1 MRIHHLTMTGVGP
14 YAGKERIDFDAVGAS
29 GRFLL
34 TGPTGSGKTTIIDAI
49 VFALYGE
56 VADPADSSRERIRST
71 LAGPQDPTAVE
82 LVFSTSAGVYRVRRT
97 PAYERAKRRGQ
108 GTTTQNAT
116 VRLWHLARVGG
127 EPLDEPVT
135 RVGEADAQIAR
146 VVGLSRE
153 QFTQTVVLP
162 QGKFARFLRAE
173 SSQRQGLLR
182 DVFGTGIY
190 DAIQDCLIQASR
202 ARNRQ
207 VDQAATDLRAQVGV
221 LVRHPRLADRGAEGQ
236 DGQEAGSQEASGQ
249 DGQGP
254 RRLGTELMAALEHPV
269 PDLEALGRATARA
282 REESE
287 QALRYCQAL
296 ALQAADAL
304 ERAREDHER
313 AREVHDRLERRRA
326 LVEEWRCLEERADQ
340 DARDAE
346 RLRAAERAE
355 RVRPLVRAERA
366 ARARAEQAVAALA
379 GIAAGRPE
387 GAGPDGPEGT
397 EPVRPEG
404 TGADGSK
411 GAGPRRPEEAPDG
424 PEDSI
429 RQAVSAL
436 VAPVHD
442 QARRVLE
449 DLAGAG
455 DHAAAL
461 LPDRPPGPGP
471 QQAAPAGTPGTT
483 PADTP
488 GTTPASTPGT
498 PGTAPAGTPGTAPPS
513 TPGTAPAGTP
523 STPGTAPASTPSTPG
538 TAQLDALAHR
548 CRREHGQLEGLME
561 LEAALPERSR
571 ALDRRGQELSD
582 AERLISR
589 RLTDLDQRTA
599 QRADLS
605 RRLEEARLGGQ
616 REGLEDRRTRAHER
630 HRAALSVQELT
641 HQQERCRQECAR
653 AAQAAQEAAQD
664 VLDTR
669 LRWISS
675 TAGALAGEL
684 RSGEPCPVCGSRE
697 HPLPASGDAPGASR
711 AQVEQAEVLQGQA
724 DRALTAARGQ
734 LESVTE
740 RLARARH
747 DADGMDVAQAAR
759 ARQEADAAVDAA
771 RQAAQEAED
780 LAARL
785 KALDAATAQ
794 EHQAVDAARL
804 DRQAALSRLEA
815 DREAL
820 ERDVVRCEQGRGS
833 WPSVAARGAALL
845 AGALEAEAASRE
857 VAEAGSALEQDGSAR
872 AELAE
877 ALGREGFTDVGQAE
891 AARLDHDARQ
901 ALEEA
906 VRQADA
912 ARRRVRAGLEAP
924 DLEDLDGQD
933 HLGPAAL
940 ALDKARA
947 AAERAGEARAR
958 TEASH
963 AQLDRACTEVEQA
976 ASAYQAAVGSS
987 AALLEVTALA
997 RGDNPTGTPLATWVL
1012 QARFDEVLVFANE
1025 RLAQMSSGRYEL
1037 VRVDQEAGQ
1046 RGRRQGLGLAVTDNL
1061 GVGRSRDPRTLSGGE
1076 TFYVSLALAL
1086 ALADVVSAES
1096 GGVSLDT
1103 LFIDEGF
1110 GTLDPQTLQDVLAEL
1125 GRLQEGGRTVGIVS
1139 HVAELRRQIPDRIE
1153 VRRGKIGS
1161 TVRTT
1166 ATYDVP

>member
-116 VRLWHLARVGG
+116 VRLWHLAQVDG

-202 ARNRQ
+202 ARTRQ

-221 LVRHPRLADRGAEGQ
+221 LVRHPRLADRGA
-236 DGQEAGSQEASGQ
+236 DGQEAGDRGVEGQEV

-254 RRLGTELMAALEHPV
+254 RRLDTELMAALEHPV

-287 QALRYCQAL
+287 QALRCCQAL

-379 GIAAGRPE
+379 GIAAPTRGRPE
-387 GAGPDGPEGT
+387 GTGPDGPKGTESGKPEGAEPDGPEGT
-397 EPVRPEG
+397 GPGKPEG
-404 TGADGSK
+404 AESDG
-411 GAGPRRPEEAPDG
+411 PERAESGKPEGAPDE

-436 VAPVHD
+436 VGPVHD
-442 QARRVLE
+442 RARRVLE

-455 DHAAAL
+455 AGDHAAAP
-461 LPDRPPGPGP
+461 LPDRLPGPGP
-471 QQAAPAGTPGTT
+471 QQAAPASTPGTA
-483 PADTP
+483 PA
-488 GTTPASTPGT
+488 GT
-498 PGTAPAGTPGTAPPS
+498 PGTAPAGTPGTAP
-513 TPGTAPAGTP
+513 AG
-523 STPGTAPASTPSTPG
+523 TPG

-571 ALDRRGQELSD
+571 ALDRRGQELAD

-653 AAQAAQEAAQD
+653 AAQAAQEAAED

-697 HPLPASGDAPGASR
+697 HPLPASGDAPGTSR
-711 AQVEQAEVLQGQA
+711 AQVEQAEALQGQA

-747 DADGMDVAQAAR
+747 DADGMEVAQAAR

-780 LAARL
+780 LAAQL

-804 DRQAALSRLEA
+804 DQQAALTRLEA

-820 ERDVVRCEQGRGS
+820 EQDVARCEQGRGT

-845 AGALEAEAASRE
+845 AGALEAEAASRK
-857 VAEAGSALEQDGSAR
+857 VAEAGSALERAGSAR

-877 ALGREGFTDVGQAE
+877 ALGQEGFADVGQAE
-891 AARLDHDARQ
+891 AARVDHDARQ

-912 ARRRVRAGLEAP
+912 TRRRVRAGLEAP
-924 DLEDLDGQD
+924 ELEDLDGQED
-933 HLGPAAL
+933 HLGPATL
-940 ALDKARA
+940 ALDKAQA
-947 AAERAGEARAR
+947 AAEQAAAERAR

-963 AQLDRACTEVEQA
+963 AQLDRTCTEVEQA

-1037 VRVDQEAGQ
+1037 VRVDQEPGQ
-1046 RGRRQGLGLAVTDNL
+1046 RGRRQGLGLAVTDHL
-1061 GVGRSRDPRTLSGGE
+1061 GADRSRDPRTLSGGE

-1110 GTLDPQTLQDVLAEL
+1110 GSLDPQTLQDVLAEL

-1153 VRRGKIGS
+1153 VRRREAGS

>member
-14 YAGKERIDFDAVGAS
+14 YAGKERIDFDAVGVS

-116 VRLWHLARVGG
+116 VRLWHLAQVDG

-207 VDQAATDLRAQVGV
+207 VEQAATDLRAQVGV

-236 DGQEAGSQEASGQ
+236 DSPEAGDQEAGGQRADNQDGQGVDGQAGPEAGDQEA

-254 RRLGTELMAALEHPV
+254 RRLDTELMAALEHPV

-282 REESE
+282 REESG
-287 QALRYCQAL
+287 QALQCCQAL

-340 DARDAE
+340 DAQDAE

-379 GIAAGRPE
+379 GIAAPTRG
-387 GAGPDGPEGT
+387 
-397 EPVRPEG
+397 RPEG
-404 TGADGSK
+404 TGPDGPK
-411 GAGPRRPEEAPDG
+411 GTESGRPEGVEPDGPERAESGRPEGAPDG

-436 VAPVHD
+436 VGPVHD
-442 QARRVLE
+442 RARRVLE

-471 QQAAPAGTPGTT
+471 QQAAPAGTP
-483 PADTP
+483 
-488 GTTPASTPGT
+488 STL
-498 PGTAPAGTPGTAPPS
+498 
-513 TPGTAPAGTP
+513 GTAPAGTP
-523 STPGTAPASTPSTPG
+523 STPGTAPASTPSTPGTG

-571 ALDRRGQELSD
+571 ALDRRGQELAD

-616 REGLEDRRTRAHER
+616 REGLEDCRTRAHER

-653 AAQAAQEAAQD
+653 AAQAAQEAAED

-711 AQVEQAEVLQGQA
+711 AQVEQAEALQGQA

-747 DADGMDVAQAAR
+747 DADGMEVEQAAR

-780 LAARL
+780 LAAQL

-804 DRQAALSRLEA
+804 DRQAALARLEA

-820 ERDVVRCEQGRGS
+820 EQDVARCEQGRGT

-857 VAEAGSALEQDGSAR
+857 VAEAGSALERAGSAR

-877 ALGREGFTDVGQAE
+877 ALGQEGFADVGQAE
-891 AARLDHDARQ
+891 AARVDHDDRQ

-924 DLEDLDGQD
+924 ELEGLDGQED
-933 HLGPAAL
+933 HLGPATL
-940 ALDKARA
+940 ALDKAQA
-947 AAERAGEARAR
+947 AAERAAEARAR
-958 TEASH
+958 AEASH

-1046 RGRRQGLGLAVTDNL
+1046 RGRRQGLGLAVTDHL

-1153 VRRGKIGS
+1153 VRRRETGS

-1166 ATYDVP
+1166 ATYDAP

>member
-221 LVRHPRLADRGAEGQ
+221 LVRHPRLADREAE
-236 DGQEAGSQEASGQ
+236 GQ

-254 RRLGTELMAALEHPV
+254 RRLDTELMAALEHPV

-282 REESE
+282 REESG
-287 QALRYCQAL
+287 QALRCCQAL

-326 LVEEWRCLEERADQ
+326 LVEEWRCLEEQADQ

-397 EPVRPEG
+397 EPVRPER
-404 TGADGSK
+404 TEPDGSK

-436 VAPVHD
+436 VGPVHD
-442 QARRVLE
+442 RARRVLE

-471 QQAAPAGTPGTT
+471 QQAAPA
-483 PADTP
+483 
-488 GTTPASTPGT
+488 ST

-571 ALDRRGQELSD
+571 ALDRRGQELAD

-820 ERDVVRCEQGRGS
+820 ERDVVRCEQGRGT

-940 ALDKARA
+940 ALEKAQA

-1153 VRRGKIGS
+1153 VRRGKTGS

>member
-116 VRLWHLARVGG
+116 VRLWHLARVDG

-202 ARNRQ
+202 ARTRQ

-221 LVRHPRLADRGAEGQ
+221 LVRHPRLADREAE
-236 DGQEAGSQEASGQ
+236 GQ

-254 RRLGTELMAALEHPV
+254 RRLDTELMAALEHPV

-282 REESE
+282 REESG
-287 QALRYCQAL
+287 QALRCCQAL

-326 LVEEWRCLEERADQ
+326 LVEEWRCLEEQADQ

-397 EPVRPEG
+397 EPVRPER
-404 TGADGSK
+404 TEPDGSK

-436 VAPVHD
+436 VGPVHD
-442 QARRVLE
+442 RARRVLE

-471 QQAAPAGTPGTT
+471 QQAAPA
-483 PADTP
+483 
-488 GTTPASTPGT
+488 ST

-571 ALDRRGQELSD
+571 ALDRRGQELAD

-940 ALDKARA
+940 ALEKAQA

-1153 VRRGKIGS
+1153 VRRGKTGS

>member
-202 ARNRQ
+202 ARTRQ

-221 LVRHPRLADRGAEGQ
+221 LVRHPRLADQGAEDQGTE
-236 DGQEAGSQEASGQ
+236 GQETRDRGVEGQ
-249 DGQGP
+249 GVDGQGP
-254 RRLGTELMAALEHPV
+254 RRLDTELMAALEHPV

-287 QALRYCQAL
+287 QALRCCQAL

-379 GIAAGRPE
+379 GIAAPTRPGGRPE
-387 GAGPDGPEGT
+387 GAGPGRPEGAEPDGPEGT
-397 EPVRPEG
+397 GPGKPEG
-404 TGADGSK
+404 AESDG
-411 GAGPRRPEEAPDG
+411 PERAESGKPEGAPDG

-436 VAPVHD
+436 VGPVHD
-442 QARRVLE
+442 RARRVLE

-455 DHAAAL
+455 AGDHAAAP
-461 LPDRPPGPGP
+461 LPDRLPGPGP
-471 QQAAPAGTPGTT
+471 QQAAPAG
-483 PADTP
+483 
-488 GTTPASTPGT
+488 
-498 PGTAPAGTPGTAPPS
+498 
-513 TPGTAPAGTP
+513 
-523 STPGTAPASTPSTPG
+523 TPG

-571 ALDRRGQELSD
+571 ALDRRGQELAD

-605 RRLEEARLGGQ
+605 RRLEEARLDGQ

-653 AAQAAQEAAQD
+653 AVQAAQEAAED

-711 AQVEQAEVLQGQA
+711 AQVEQAEALQGQA

-747 DADGMDVAQAAR
+747 DADGMEVAQAAR

-780 LAARL
+780 LAAQL

-820 ERDVVRCEQGRGS
+820 EQDVVRCEQGRGT

-857 VAEAGSALEQDGSAR
+857 VAEAGSALERAGSAR

-877 ALGREGFTDVGQAE
+877 ALGQEGFADVGQAE
-891 AARLDHDARQ
+891 AARVDHDDRQ

-924 DLEDLDGQD
+924 ELEDLDEQED
-933 HLGPAAL
+933 HLGPATL
-940 ALDKARA
+940 ALEKAQA
-947 AAERAGEARAR
+947 AAERAAEARAR
-958 TEASH
+958 AEASH

-1046 RGRRQGLGLAVTDNL
+1046 RGRRQGLGLAVTDHL

-1153 VRRGKIGS
+1153 VRRGKTGS

>member
-116 VRLWHLARVGG
+116 VRLWHLAQVDG

-202 ARNRQ
+202 ARTRQ

-221 LVRHPRLADRGAEGQ
+221 LVRHPRLADRGA
-236 DGQEAGSQEASGQ
+236 DGQEAGDRGVEGQEV

-254 RRLGTELMAALEHPV
+254 RRLDTELMAALEHPV

-287 QALRYCQAL
+287 QALRCCQAL

-379 GIAAGRPE
+379 GIAAPTRGRPE
-387 GAGPDGPEGT
+387 GTGPDGPKGTESGKPEGAEPDGPEGT
-397 EPVRPEG
+397 GPGKPEG
-404 TGADGSK
+404 AESDG
-411 GAGPRRPEEAPDG
+411 PERAESGKPEGAPDE

-436 VAPVHD
+436 VGPVHD
-442 QARRVLE
+442 RARRVLE

-455 DHAAAL
+455 AGDHAAAP
-461 LPDRPPGPGP
+461 LPDRLPGPGP
-471 QQAAPAGTPGTT
+471 QQAAPASTPGTA
-483 PADTP
+483 PA
-488 GTTPASTPGT
+488 GT
-498 PGTAPAGTPGTAPPS
+498 PGTAPAGTPGTAP
-513 TPGTAPAGTP
+513 AG
-523 STPGTAPASTPSTPG
+523 TPG

-571 ALDRRGQELSD
+571 ALDRRGQELAD

-653 AAQAAQEAAQD
+653 AAQAAQEAAED

-711 AQVEQAEVLQGQA
+711 AQVEQAEALQGQA

-747 DADGMDVAQAAR
+747 DADGMEVAQAAR

-780 LAARL
+780 LAAQL

-820 ERDVVRCEQGRGS
+820 EQDVVRCEQGRGT

-857 VAEAGSALEQDGSAR
+857 VAEAGSALERAGSAR

-877 ALGREGFTDVGQAE
+877 ALGQEGFADVGQAE
-891 AARLDHDARQ
+891 AARVDHDDRQ

-924 DLEDLDGQD
+924 ELEDLDEQED
-933 HLGPAAL
+933 HLGPATL
-940 ALDKARA
+940 ALEKAQA
-947 AAERAGEARAR
+947 AAERAAEARAR
-958 TEASH
+958 AEASH

-1046 RGRRQGLGLAVTDNL
+1046 RGRRQGLGLAVTDHL

-1153 VRRGKIGS
+1153 VRRRETGS

>member
-202 ARNRQ
+202 ARTRQ

-221 LVRHPRLADRGAEGQ
+221 LVRHPRLADQGAEGQ
-236 DGQEAGSQEASGQ
+236 EAGDRGVEGQEV

-254 RRLGTELMAALEHPV
+254 RRLDTELMAALEHPV

-287 QALRYCQAL
+287 QALRCCQAL

-397 EPVRPEG
+397 EPVRPER

-442 QARRVLE
+442 RARRVLE

-471 QQAAPAGTPGTT
+471 QQAAPAGTP
-483 PADTP
+483 
-488 GTTPASTPGT
+488 STL
-498 PGTAPAGTPGTAPPS
+498 GTAPAGTPGTAPPS

-571 ALDRRGQELSD
+571 ALDRRGQELAD

-653 AAQAAQEAAQD
+653 AAQAAQEAAED

-711 AQVEQAEVLQGQA
+711 AQVEQAEALQGQA

-740 RLARARH
+740 RLARARY
-747 DADGMDVAQAAR
+747 DADGMEVAQAAR

-780 LAARL
+780 LADQL
-785 KALDAATAQ
+785 KAFDAATAQ

-820 ERDVVRCEQGRGS
+820 EQDVVRCEQGRGT

-857 VAEAGSALEQDGSAR
+857 VAEAGSALERAGSAR

-877 ALGREGFTDVGQAE
+877 ALGQEGFADVGQAE
-891 AARLDHDARQ
+891 AARLDHDDRQ

-924 DLEDLDGQD
+924 ELEDLDGQED
-933 HLGPAAL
+933 HLGPATL
-940 ALDKARA
+940 ALDKAQA
-947 AAERAGEARAR
+947 AAERAAEARAR
-958 TEASH
+958 AEASH

-1046 RGRRQGLGLAVTDNL
+1046 RGRRQGLGLAVTDHL

-1110 GTLDPQTLQDVLAEL
+1110 GTLDPQTLQDVLTEL

-1153 VRRGKIGS
+1153 VRRGKTGS

>member
-221 LVRHPRLADRGAEGQ
+221 LVRHPRLADREAEGQ
-236 DGQEAGSQEASGQ
+236 G
-249 DGQGP
+249 GQGP
-254 RRLGTELMAALEHPV
+254 RRLDTELMAALEHPV

-282 REESE
+282 REESG
-287 QALRYCQAL
+287 QALRCCQAL

-326 LVEEWRCLEERADQ
+326 LVEEWRCLEEQADQ

-397 EPVRPEG
+397 EPVRPER
-404 TGADGSK
+404 TEPDGSK

-442 QARRVLE
+442 RARRVLE

-471 QQAAPAGTPGTT
+471 QQAAPAGTP
-483 PADTP
+483 
-488 GTTPASTPGT
+488 STL
-498 PGTAPAGTPGTAPPS
+498 GTAPAGTPGTAPPS

-857 VAEAGSALEQDGSAR
+857 VAEAGSALEQAGSAR

-891 AARLDHDARQ
+891 AARVDHDDRQ

-924 DLEDLDGQD
+924 ELEDLDGQED
-933 HLGPAAL
+933 HLGPATL
-940 ALDKARA
+940 ALDKAQA
-947 AAERAGEARAR
+947 AAERAAEARAR
-958 TEASH
+958 AEASH

-987 AALLEVTALA
+987 ATLLEVTALA

-1046 RGRRQGLGLAVTDNL
+1046 RGRRQGLGLAVTDHL

-1153 VRRGKIGS
+1153 VHRGKTGS

-1166 ATYDVP
+1166 ATYDAP

>member
-135 RVGEADAQIAR
+135 RVGDADAQIAR

-202 ARNRQ
+202 ARTRQ

-221 LVRHPRLADRGAEGQ
+221 LVRHPRLADQGTEGQ
-236 DGQEAGSQEASGQ
+236 ETRDRGVEGQGV

-254 RRLGTELMAALEHPV
+254 RRLDTELMAALEHPV

-287 QALRYCQAL
+287 QALRCCQAL

-379 GIAAGRPE
+379 GIAAPTRPGGRPE
-387 GAGPDGPEGT
+387 GAGPGELEGA
-397 EPVRPEG
+397 PGRPEG
-404 TGADGSK
+404 
-411 GAGPRRPEEAPDG
+411 APDG

-436 VAPVHD
+436 VGPVHD
-442 QARRVLE
+442 RARRVLE

-455 DHAAAL
+455 AGDHAAAP
-461 LPDRPPGPGP
+461 LPDRLPGPGP
-471 QQAAPAGTPGTT
+471 QQAAPAGTPGT
-483 PADTP
+483 
-488 GTTPASTPGT
+488 
-498 PGTAPAGTPGTAPPS
+498 APAGTPGT
-513 TPGTAPAGTP
+513 
-523 STPGTAPASTPSTPG
+523 G

-571 ALDRRGQELSD
+571 ALDRRGQELAD

-653 AAQAAQEAAQD
+653 AAQAAQEAAED

-711 AQVEQAEVLQGQA
+711 AQVEQAEALQGQA

-747 DADGMDVAQAAR
+747 DADGMEVAQAAR

-780 LAARL
+780 LAAQL

-804 DRQAALSRLEA
+804 DQQAALTRLEA

-820 ERDVVRCEQGRGS
+820 EQDVVRCEQGRGT

-857 VAEAGSALEQDGSAR
+857 VAEAGSALERAGSAR

-877 ALGREGFTDVGQAE
+877 ALGQEGFADVGQAE
-891 AARLDHDARQ
+891 AARVDHDDRQ

-924 DLEDLDGQD
+924 ELEDLDEQED
-933 HLGPAAL
+933 HLGPATL
-940 ALDKARA
+940 ALEKAQA
-947 AAERAGEARAR
+947 AAERAAEARAR
-958 TEASH
+958 AEASH

-1046 RGRRQGLGLAVTDNL
+1046 RGRRQGLGLAVTDHL
-1061 GVGRSRDPRTLSGGE
+1061 GADRSRDPRTLSGGE

-1153 VRRGKIGS
+1153 VRRRETGS

>member
-221 LVRHPRLADRGAEGQ
+221 LVRHPRLADREAE
-236 DGQEAGSQEASGQ
+236 GQ

-254 RRLGTELMAALEHPV
+254 RRLDTELMAALEHPV

-282 REESE
+282 REESG
-287 QALRYCQAL
+287 QALRCCQAL

-326 LVEEWRCLEERADQ
+326 LVEEWRCLEEQADQ

-397 EPVRPEG
+397 EPVRPER
-404 TGADGSK
+404 TEPDGSK

-436 VAPVHD
+436 VGPVHD
-442 QARRVLE
+442 RARRVLE

-471 QQAAPAGTPGTT
+471 QQAAPA
-483 PADTP
+483 
-488 GTTPASTPGT
+488 ST

-571 ALDRRGQELSD
+571 ALDRRGQELAD

-820 ERDVVRCEQGRGS
+820 ERDVVRCEQGRGT

-940 ALDKARA
+940 ALEKAQA

-997 RGDNPTGTPLATWVL
+997 RGDNPTGTPLAPWVL

-1153 VRRGKIGS
+1153 VRRGKTGS

>member
-116 VRLWHLARVGG
+116 VRLWHLARVDG

-202 ARNRQ
+202 ARTRQ

-221 LVRHPRLADRGAEGQ
+221 LVRHPRLADQGAEGQ
-236 DGQEAGSQEASGQ
+236 EAGDRGVEGQEV

-254 RRLGTELMAALEHPV
+254 RRLDTELMAALEHPV

-287 QALRYCQAL
+287 QALQCCQAL

-313 AREVHDRLERRRA
+313 AREVHDRLERRRT

-379 GIAAGRPE
+379 GIAAPTRGRPE
-387 GAGPDGPEGT
+387 GTGPDGPKGTGPGRPEGVEPDGPEGT
-397 EPVRPEG
+397 GPGKPEG
-404 TGADGSK
+404 AESDG
-411 GAGPRRPEEAPDG
+411 PERAESGKPEGAPDE

-436 VAPVHD
+436 VGPVHD
-442 QARRVLE
+442 RARRVLE

-455 DHAAAL
+455 AGDHAAAP
-461 LPDRPPGPGP
+461 LPDRLPGPGP
-471 QQAAPAGTPGTT
+471 RQVAPA
-483 PADTP
+483 
-488 GTTPASTPGT
+488 GT
-498 PGTAPAGTPGTAPPS
+498 PGTAPAGTPGT
-513 TPGTAPAGTP
+513 
-523 STPGTAPASTPSTPG
+523 G

-571 ALDRRGQELSD
+571 ALDRRGQELAD
-582 AERLISR
+582 AEALISR

-616 REGLEDRRTRAHER
+616 CEGLEDHRTRAHER

-653 AAQAAQEAAQD
+653 AAQAAQEAAED
-664 VLDTR
+664 VLATR

-697 HPLPASGDAPGASR
+697 HPLPASGDAPGTSR
-711 AQVEQAEVLQGQA
+711 AQVEQAEALQGQA

-747 DADGMDVAQAAR
+747 DAHGMEVAQAAR
-759 ARQEADAAVDAA
+759 ALEEADAAVDAA

-780 LAARL
+780 LADQL

-804 DRQAALSRLEA
+804 DRQAALARLEA

-820 ERDVVRCEQGRGS
+820 EQDVARCEQGRGT

-857 VAEAGSALEQDGSAR
+857 VAEAGSALERASSAR

-877 ALGREGFTDVGQAE
+877 ALGQEGFADVGQAE
-891 AARLDHDARQ
+891 AARVDHDDRQ

-924 DLEDLDGQD
+924 ELEGLDGQED
-933 HLGPAAL
+933 HLGPATL
-940 ALDKARA
+940 ALDKAQA
-947 AAERAGEARAR
+947 AAERAAEARAR
-958 TEASH
+958 AEASH

-1046 RGRRQGLGLAVTDNL
+1046 RGRRQGLGLAVTDHL

-1153 VRRGKIGS
+1153 VRRRETGS

-1166 ATYDVP
+1166 ATYDAP

>member
-116 VRLWHLARVGG
+116 VKLWHLARVGG

-254 RRLGTELMAALEHPV
+254 RRLDTELMAALEHPV

-282 REESE
+282 REESG
-287 QALRYCQAL
+287 QALRCCQAL

-326 LVEEWRCLEERADQ
+326 LVEEWRCLEEQADQ

-397 EPVRPEG
+397 EPVRPER
-404 TGADGSK
+404 TEPDGSK

-436 VAPVHD
+436 VGPVHD
-442 QARRVLE
+442 RARRVLE

-471 QQAAPAGTPGTT
+471 QQAAPAGTP
-483 PADTP
+483 
-488 GTTPASTPGT
+488 STL
-498 PGTAPAGTPGTAPPS
+498 GTAPAGTPGTAPPS

-857 VAEAGSALEQDGSAR
+857 VAEAGSALERAGSAR

-877 ALGREGFTDVGQAE
+877 VLGREGFTDVGQAE

>member
-116 VRLWHLARVGG
+116 VRLWHLAQVDG

-202 ARNRQ
+202 ARTRQ
-207 VDQAATDLRAQVGV
+207 VEQAATDLRAQVGV

-236 DGQEAGSQEASGQ
+236 EAGDRGVEGQ
-249 DGQGP
+249 GVDGQGP
-254 RRLGTELMAALEHPV
+254 RRLDTELMAALEHPV

-287 QALRYCQAL
+287 QALRCCQAL

-379 GIAAGRPE
+379 GIAAPTRPGGRPE
-387 GAGPDGPEGT
+387 GAGPGELEGA
-397 EPVRPEG
+397 PGRPEG
-404 TGADGSK
+404 
-411 GAGPRRPEEAPDG
+411 APDG

-442 QARRVLE
+442 RARRVLE

-455 DHAAAL
+455 AGDHAAAP
-461 LPDRPPGPGP
+461 LPDRLPGPGP
-471 QQAAPAGTPGTT
+471 RQVAPAG
-483 PADTP
+483 
-488 GTTPASTPGT
+488 
-498 PGTAPAGTPGTAPPS
+498 

-523 STPGTAPASTPSTPG
+523 STTPVGTPG

-571 ALDRRGQELSD
+571 ALDRRGQELAD

-653 AAQAAQEAAQD
+653 AAQAAQEAAED

-697 HPLPASGDAPGASR
+697 HPLPASGDAPGTSR
-711 AQVEQAEVLQGQA
+711 AQVEQAEALQGQA

-747 DADGMDVAQAAR
+747 DADGMEVAQAAR

-780 LAARL
+780 LAAQL

-804 DRQAALSRLEA
+804 DQQAALTRLEA

-820 ERDVVRCEQGRGS
+820 EQDVARCEQGRGT

-845 AGALEAEAASRE
+845 AGALEAEAASRK
-857 VAEAGSALEQDGSAR
+857 VAEAGSALERAGSAR

-877 ALGREGFTDVGQAE
+877 ALGQEGFADVGQAE
-891 AARLDHDARQ
+891 AARVDHDARQ

-912 ARRRVRAGLEAP
+912 TRRRVRAGLEAP
-924 DLEDLDGQD
+924 ELEDLDGQED
-933 HLGPAAL
+933 HLGPATL
-940 ALDKARA
+940 ALDKAQA
-947 AAERAGEARAR
+947 AAEQAAAERAR

-963 AQLDRACTEVEQA
+963 AQLDRTCTEVEQA

-1037 VRVDQEAGQ
+1037 VRVDQEPGQ
-1046 RGRRQGLGLAVTDNL
+1046 RGRRQGLGLAVTDHL
-1061 GVGRSRDPRTLSGGE
+1061 GADRSRDPRTLSGGE

-1110 GTLDPQTLQDVLAEL
+1110 GSLDPQTLQDVLAEL

-1153 VRRGKIGS
+1153 VRRREAGS

>member
-116 VRLWHLARVGG
+116 VRLWHLARVDG

-202 ARNRQ
+202 ARTRQ

-221 LVRHPRLADRGAEGQ
+221 LVRHPRLADQGAEGQ
-236 DGQEAGSQEASGQ
+236 EAGDRGVEGQEV

-254 RRLGTELMAALEHPV
+254 RRLDTELMAALEHPV

-287 QALRYCQAL
+287 QALQCCQAL

-313 AREVHDRLERRRA
+313 AREVHDRLERRRT

-366 ARARAEQAVAALA
+366 ARVRAEQAVAVLA
-379 GIAAGRPE
+379 GIAAPTRPGGRPE
-387 GAGPDGPEGT
+387 GAGPGELEGA
-397 EPVRPEG
+397 PG
-404 TGADGSK
+404 
-411 GAGPRRPEEAPDG
+411 RPEEAPDE

-436 VAPVHD
+436 VGPVHD
-442 QARRVLE
+442 RARRVLE

-455 DHAAAL
+455 AGDHAAAP

-471 QQAAPAGTPGTT
+471 RQVAPA
-483 PADTP
+483 
-488 GTTPASTPGT
+488 GT
-498 PGTAPAGTPGTAPPS
+498 PGTAPAGTPGT
-513 TPGTAPAGTP
+513 
-523 STPGTAPASTPSTPG
+523 G

-571 ALDRRGQELSD
+571 ALDRRGQELAD

-589 RLTDLDQRTA
+589 RLTDLDAATA

-605 RRLEEARLGGQ
+605 RRLEEVRLGGQ

-653 AAQAAQEAAQD
+653 AAQAAREAAED
-664 VLDTR
+664 VLDPR

-711 AQVEQAEVLQGQA
+711 AQVEQAEALQGQA

-747 DADGMDVAQAAR
+747 DADGMEVEQAAR

-771 RQAAQEAED
+771 RQAAREAED
-780 LAARL
+780 LAAQL
-785 KALDAATAQ
+785 KAFDAATAQ

-804 DRQAALSRLEA
+804 DRQAALARLEA

-820 ERDVVRCEQGRGS
+820 EQDVARCEQGRGT

-857 VAEAGSALEQDGSAR
+857 VAEAGSALERASSAR

-877 ALGREGFTDVGQAE
+877 ALGQEGFADVEQAE
-891 AARLDHDARQ
+891 AARVDHDDRQ

-924 DLEDLDGQD
+924 ELEDLDGQED
-933 HLGPAAL
+933 HLGPATL
-940 ALDKARA
+940 ALDKAQA
-947 AAERAGEARAR
+947 AAERAAEARAR
-958 TEASH
+958 AEASH

-1046 RGRRQGLGLAVTDNL
+1046 RGRRQGLGLAVTDHL

-1153 VRRGKIGS
+1153 VHRGKTGS

-1166 ATYDVP
+1166 ATYDAP

>member
-116 VRLWHLARVGG
+116 VRLWHLAQVDG

-202 ARNRQ
+202 ARTRQ
-207 VDQAATDLRAQVGV
+207 VEQAATDLRAQVGV
-221 LVRHPRLADRGAEGQ
+221 LVRHPRLADRGA
-236 DGQEAGSQEASGQ
+236 DGQEAGDRGVEGQEV

-254 RRLGTELMAALEHPV
+254 RRLDTELMAALEHPV

-287 QALRYCQAL
+287 QALRCCQAL

-379 GIAAGRPE
+379 GIAAPTRGRPE
-387 GAGPDGPEGT
+387 GTGPDGPKGTESGKPEGAEPDGPEGT
-397 EPVRPEG
+397 GPGKPEG
-404 TGADGSK
+404 AESDG
-411 GAGPRRPEEAPDG
+411 PERAESGKPEGAPDE

-436 VAPVHD
+436 VGPVHD
-442 QARRVLE
+442 RARRVLE

-455 DHAAAL
+455 AGDHAAAP
-461 LPDRPPGPGP
+461 LPDRLPGPGP
-471 QQAAPAGTPGTT
+471 RQVAPAG
-483 PADTP
+483 
-488 GTTPASTPGT
+488 
-498 PGTAPAGTPGTAPPS
+498 

-523 STPGTAPASTPSTPG
+523 STTPVGTPG

-571 ALDRRGQELSD
+571 ALDRRGQELAD

-653 AAQAAQEAAQD
+653 AAQAAQEAAED

-711 AQVEQAEVLQGQA
+711 AQVEQAEALQGQA

-747 DADGMDVAQAAR
+747 DADGMEVAQAAR

-780 LAARL
+780 LAAQL

-820 ERDVVRCEQGRGS
+820 EQDVARCEQGRGT

-845 AGALEAEAASRE
+845 AGALEAEAASRK
-857 VAEAGSALEQDGSAR
+857 VAEAGSALERAGSAR

-877 ALGREGFTDVGQAE
+877 ALGQEGFADVGQAE
-891 AARLDHDARQ
+891 AARVDHDARQ

-912 ARRRVRAGLEAP
+912 TRRRVRAGLEAP
-924 DLEDLDGQD
+924 ELEDLDGQED
-933 HLGPAAL
+933 HLGPATL
-940 ALDKARA
+940 ALDKAQA
-947 AAERAGEARAR
+947 AAEQAAAERAR

-963 AQLDRACTEVEQA
+963 AQLDRTCTEVEQA

-1037 VRVDQEAGQ
+1037 VRVDQEPGQ
-1046 RGRRQGLGLAVTDNL
+1046 RGRRQGLGLAVTDHL
-1061 GVGRSRDPRTLSGGE
+1061 GADRSRDPRTLSGGE

-1110 GTLDPQTLQDVLAEL
+1110 GSLDPQTLQDVLAEL

-1153 VRRGKIGS
+1153 VRRRETGS

>member
-221 LVRHPRLADRGAEGQ
+221 LVRHPRLADREAE
-236 DGQEAGSQEASGQ
+236 GQ

-254 RRLGTELMAALEHPV
+254 RRLDTELMAALEHPV

-282 REESE
+282 REESG
-287 QALRYCQAL
+287 QALRCCQAL

-326 LVEEWRCLEERADQ
+326 LVEEWRCLEEQADQ

-397 EPVRPEG
+397 EPVRPER
-404 TGADGSK
+404 TEPDGSK

-436 VAPVHD
+436 VGPVHD
-442 QARRVLE
+442 RARRVLE

-471 QQAAPAGTPGTT
+471 QQAAPA
-483 PADTP
+483 
-488 GTTPASTPGT
+488 ST

-571 ALDRRGQELSD
+571 ALDRRGQELAD

-711 AQVEQAEVLQGQA
+711 AQVEQAEALQGQA

-734 LESVTE
+734 FESVTE

-747 DADGMDVAQAAR
+747 DADGMEVAQAAR

-780 LAARL
+780 LAAQL

-804 DRQAALSRLEA
+804 DRQAALARLEA

-820 ERDVVRCEQGRGS
+820 EQDVARCEQGRGT

-857 VAEAGSALEQDGSAR
+857 VAEAGSALERAGSAR

-877 ALGREGFTDVGQAE
+877 ALGREGFADVGQAE
-891 AARLDHDARQ
+891 AARVDHDDRQ

-924 DLEDLDGQD
+924 ELEGLDGQED
-933 HLGPAAL
+933 HLGPATL
-940 ALDKARA
+940 ALDKAQA
-947 AAERAGEARAR
+947 AAERAAEARAR
-958 TEASH
+958 AEASH
-963 AQLDRACTEVEQA
+963 AQLDQACTEVEQA

-1046 RGRRQGLGLAVTDNL
+1046 RGRRQGLGLAVTDHL

-1153 VRRGKIGS
+1153 VRRRETGS

-1166 ATYDVP
+1166 ATYDAP

>member
-1 MRIHHLTMTGVGP
+1 
-14 YAGKERIDFDAVGAS
+14 
-29 GRFLL
+29 
-34 TGPTGSGKTTIIDAI
+34 
-49 VFALYGE
+49 
-56 VADPADSSRERIRST
+56 
-71 LAGPQDPTAVE
+71 
-82 LVFSTSAGVYRVRRT
+82 
-97 PAYERAKRRGQ
+97 
-108 GTTTQNAT
+108 
-116 VRLWHLARVGG
+116 
-127 EPLDEPVT
+127 
-135 RVGEADAQIAR
+135 
-146 VVGLSRE
+146 
-153 QFTQTVVLP
+153 
-162 QGKFARFLRAE
+162 
-173 SSQRQGLLR
+173 
-182 DVFGTGIY
+182 
-190 DAIQDCLIQASR
+190 
-202 ARNRQ
+202 
-207 VDQAATDLRAQVGV
+207 
-221 LVRHPRLADRGAEGQ
+221 
-236 DGQEAGSQEASGQ
+236 
-249 DGQGP
+249 
-254 RRLGTELMAALEHPV
+254 
-269 PDLEALGRATARA
+269 
-282 REESE
+282 
-287 QALRYCQAL
+287 
-296 ALQAADAL
+296 
-304 ERAREDHER
+304 
-313 AREVHDRLERRRA
+313 
-326 LVEEWRCLEERADQ
+326 
-340 DARDAE
+340 
-346 RLRAAERAE
+346 
-355 RVRPLVRAERA
+355 
-366 ARARAEQAVAALA
+366 
-379 GIAAGRPE
+379 
-387 GAGPDGPEGT
+387 
-397 EPVRPEG
+397 
-404 TGADGSK
+404 
-411 GAGPRRPEEAPDG
+411 
-424 PEDSI
+424 
-429 RQAVSAL
+429 
-436 VAPVHD
+436 
-442 QARRVLE
+442 
-449 DLAGAG
+449 
-455 DHAAAL
+455 
-461 LPDRPPGPGP
+461 
-471 QQAAPAGTPGTT
+471 
-483 PADTP
+483 
-488 GTTPASTPGT
+488 
-498 PGTAPAGTPGTAPPS
+498 
-513 TPGTAPAGTP
+513 
-523 STPGTAPASTPSTPG
+523 
-538 TAQLDALAHR
+538 
-548 CRREHGQLEGLME
+548 ME

-947 AAERAGEARAR
+947 AAERAA
-958 TEASH
+958 
-963 AQLDRACTEVEQA
+963 
-976 ASAYQAAVGSS
+976 
-987 AALLEVTALA
+987 
-997 RGDNPTGTPLATWVL
+997 
-1012 QARFDEVLVFANE
+1012 
-1025 RLAQMSSGRYEL
+1025 
-1037 VRVDQEAGQ
+1037 
-1046 RGRRQGLGLAVTDNL
+1046 
-1061 GVGRSRDPRTLSGGE
+1061 
-1076 TFYVSLALAL
+1076 
-1086 ALADVVSAES
+1086 
-1096 GGVSLDT
+1096 
-1103 LFIDEGF
+1103 
-1110 GTLDPQTLQDVLAEL
+1110 
-1125 GRLQEGGRTVGIVS
+1125 
-1139 HVAELRRQIPDRIE
+1139 
-1153 VRRGKIGS
+1153 
-1161 TVRTT
+1161 
-1166 ATYDVP
+1166 

>member
-116 VRLWHLARVGG
+116 VKLWHLARVGG

-236 DGQEAGSQEASGQ
+236 DGQ
-249 DGQGP
+249 GP
-254 RRLGTELMAALEHPV
+254 RRLDTELMAALEHPV

-282 REESE
+282 REESG
-287 QALRYCQAL
+287 QALRCCQAL

-326 LVEEWRCLEERADQ
+326 LVEEWRCLEEQADQ

-397 EPVRPEG
+397 EPVRPER
-404 TGADGSK
+404 TEPDGSK

-442 QARRVLE
+442 RARRVLE

-471 QQAAPAGTPGTT
+471 QQAAPAGTP
-483 PADTP
+483 
-488 GTTPASTPGT
+488 STL
-498 PGTAPAGTPGTAPPS
+498 GTAPAGTPGTAPPS

-571 ALDRRGQELSD
+571 ALDRRGQELAD

-711 AQVEQAEVLQGQA
+711 AQVEQAEALQGRA

-747 DADGMDVAQAAR
+747 DADGMEVEQAAR

-780 LAARL
+780 LAAQL
-785 KALDAATAQ
+785 KAFDAATAQ

-820 ERDVVRCEQGRGS
+820 EQDVVRCEQGRGA

-857 VAEAGSALEQDGSAR
+857 VAEAGSALERAGSAR

-877 ALGREGFTDVGQAE
+877 ALGQEGFADVGQAE
-891 AARLDHDARQ
+891 AARVDHDDRQ

-924 DLEDLDGQD
+924 ELEDLDGQD
-933 HLGPAAL
+933 HLGPATL
-940 ALDKARA
+940 ALDKAQA
-947 AAERAGEARAR
+947 AAERAAEARAR
-958 TEASH
+958 AEASH

-1153 VRRGKIGS
+1153 VRRRKTGS